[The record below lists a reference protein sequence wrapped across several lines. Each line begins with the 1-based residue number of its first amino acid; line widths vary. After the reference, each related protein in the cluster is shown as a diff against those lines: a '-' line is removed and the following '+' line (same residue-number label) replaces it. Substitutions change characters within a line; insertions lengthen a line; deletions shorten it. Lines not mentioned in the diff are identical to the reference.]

1 MAAVVGLATAERRG
15 AALQV
20 WVPVRLLRP
29 PLQGEGR
36 MHRIEPATRR
46 ILALA
51 ARAMQAAAIRACQ
64 EFRYQV
70 EVTASRCRA
79 LERRRLLLRQPQ
91 GIQPLME
98 RLTRLPLLP
107 ARGQA
112 AP

>member
-1 MAAVVGLATAERRG
+1 MAAAVGLPTVERRV

-20 WVPVRLLRP
+20 WVPVRLQPLR
-29 PLQGEGR
+29 LRGEGQI
-36 MHRIEPATRR
+36 HPIGPATRR

-64 EFRYQV
+64 EFRCQAA
-70 EVTASRCRA
+70 VTPSRFRV
-79 LERRRLLLRQPQ
+79 LERRPLLLRQPQ